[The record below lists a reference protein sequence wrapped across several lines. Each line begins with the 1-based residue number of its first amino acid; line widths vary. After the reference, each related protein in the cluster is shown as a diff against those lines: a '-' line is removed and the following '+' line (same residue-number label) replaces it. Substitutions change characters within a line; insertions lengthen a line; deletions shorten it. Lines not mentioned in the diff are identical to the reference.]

1 MSGKEILVDTNIL
14 IYFLNGDLTIKE
26 VLNEKHIYI
35 SFITEL
41 ELLGFKNISS
51 KQEKLLRDLL
61 NECIVLP
68 LNEKIKTNYV
78 SLRKN
83 YSLKLADSIIVAT
96 SLSVNLPLFSADKQL
111 KQIKELDLLLFHNK

>member
-41 ELLGFKNISS
+41 ELIGFKNIPS

-68 LNEKIKTNYV
+68 LNEKIKNNYV

-96 SLSVNLPLFSADKQL
+96 SLAVNIPLFSADKQL
-111 KQIKELDLLLFHNK
+111 RQIKELDLLLFHNK